1 MARGD
6 QLGRQWKIMQT
17 LISSKLGRSA
27 SDLARDLDCHPRT
40 VYRYLEA
47 LHLAGFSIYTE
58 RVEGKNIWSLL
69 ETVKHHIPIPLS
81 ITELMA
87 LHFSSGMLKVFEGT
101 VFHDSL
107 ESFFA
112 KVKATLPPGSVD
124 FNEIRM
130 FAVDRIKMLATAGE
144 RSEVSSSFDP
154 KEFTERSF
162 GVVYRS
168 EATRVRIF
176 FSASECRPVY
186 IIGGLRYYEEK
197 KRKRRRWRH
206 QAFLPA

>member
-1 MARGD
+1 
-6 QLGRQWKIMQT
+6 MQT

-27 SDLARDLDCHPRT
+27 SDLARDPDCHPRT
-40 VYRYLEA
+40 VYRDLEA
-47 LHLAGFSIYTE
+47 IHLAGFPIYTE
-58 RVEGKNIWSLL
+58 RVEGKDIWSLL
-69 ETVKHHIPIPLS
+69 ETVKHHIPIPFS
-81 ITELMA
+81 ITQLMA

-107 ESFFA
+107 ESLFA

-124 FNEIRM
+124 FKEIRM

-162 GVVYRS
+162 GVYRG

-176 FSASECRPVY
+176 FSASERRPVY

-206 QAFLPA
+206 QAFLPT